1 MLEFS
6 AKPQTAACV
15 LRETPASCTPQEEK
29 PGGISQTVPPQTV
42 REFIE
47 RREDAATRAERMGL
61 PKMIEDLREQLCQV
75 EATIRIFRRLEA
87 AKYRGLPRPAHKATT
102 WTTTGRTN
110 CPSSSG

>member
-6 AKPQTAACV
+6 AKPQTAASV
-15 LRETPASCTPQEEK
+15 LPETPASSTPQEEK
-29 PGGISQTVPPQTV
+29 HGCIRQTVPPQSV

-75 EATIRIFRRLEA
+75 EATIRIFRRMEA
-87 AKYRGLPRPAHKATT
+87 AKHRGPARPAHKAPT

-110 CPSSSG
+110 HPSSSV